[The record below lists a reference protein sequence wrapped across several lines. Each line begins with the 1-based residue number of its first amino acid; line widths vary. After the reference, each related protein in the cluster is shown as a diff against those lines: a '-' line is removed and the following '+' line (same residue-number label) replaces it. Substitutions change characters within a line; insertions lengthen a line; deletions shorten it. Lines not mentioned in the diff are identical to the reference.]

1 MMVMM
6 VAIIIIMTMVVM
18 MMYLSIAVEDFTL
31 AIALRRRSTK
41 ACALTH
47 LDIVMETTI
56 YEL

>member
-6 VAIIIIMTMVVM
+6 VAMVVM
-18 MMYLSIAVEDFTL
+18 MTYLSIAVEDFTL
-31 AIALRRRSTK
+31 AIALRRWSTK

-47 LDIVMETTI
+47 LNIVMETII